1 MARRTHARLRRTS
14 VLTLTAAL
22 LVLVPA
28 GSAFACG
35 GLVTSNG
42 TVSLTRT
49 TTLAAYHDGIEHYV
63 TAFEF
68 AGADATE
75 VGSIV
80 PLPGV
85 PTKVIKGGD
94 WTLQRLILETQ
105 PPEQRV
111 LAAAEDG
118 SAAGAVVLLETQID
132 ALDITVLKGGAVDV
146 GTWARDHGF
155 FLPPDAPEVL
165 AFYAER
171 SPIFMAV
178 KFDVGRANDQGVQ
191 QGQGTPVHV
200 VIPTPNPWVPLRILA
215 LGRDQADLVQADV
228 YLLTDREP
236 ATLPLAELPDGD
248 PEQRGLIQQVS
259 EPASTL
265 LLSDLRSDR
274 GMRWLPTDDMWLTKI
289 DVNTPAGDLVNDLA
303 VDASGFGQPSAVAA
317 GLDASQL
324 PTADGGRWIV
334 LWVTLGVLVLIVGAD
349 VISRR
354 RSGSNVAA

>member
-1 MARRTHARLRRTS
+1 MARGRHARFARKS
-14 VLTLTAAL
+14 VLTVTAAL

-35 GLVTSNG
+35 GLVTPNG

-49 TTLAAYHDGIEHYV
+49 TTLAAYHEGVEHYV

-94 WTLQRLILETQ
+94 WTLQRLILETE
-105 PPEQRV
+105 PPAPV
-111 LAAAEDG
+111 ALAAAED
-118 SAAGAVVLLETQID
+118 SAAGATVLLETQID
-132 ALDITVLKGGAVDV
+132 ALDITVLEGGAVAV

-178 KFDVGRANDQGVQ
+178 KFDVGRADDQGVQ

-200 VIPTPNPWVPLRILA
+200 VIPTPNPWVPLRILT

-228 YLLTDREP
+228 YLLTDLEP
-236 ATLPLAELPDGD
+236 ATLPLAELPNGD
-248 PEQRGLIQQVS
+248 PDQRGLIQEVS
-259 EPASTL
+259 EPASTSL
-265 LLSDLRSDR
+265 LADLRSDR
-274 GMRWLPTDDMWLTKI
+274 GMEWMPTDRMWLTKI
-289 DVNTPAGDLVNDLA
+289 NVNTPAGDLITDLA
-303 VDASGFGQPSAVAA
+303 VDASGFGQPSAAAA
-317 GLDASQL
+317 GLRAARLPSADPGLWPTVWVALAS
-324 PTADGGRWIV
+324 V
-334 LWVTLGVLVLIVGAD
+334 VVLVSAGIIG
-349 VISRR
+349 RR
-354 RSGSNVAA
+354 RSEPHVAA

>member
-1 MARRTHARLRRTS
+1 MARRSHARLPRTAL
-14 VLTLTAAL
+14 LTLTAAL

-49 TTLAAYHDGIEHYV
+49 TTLAAYHEGVEHYV
-63 TAFEF
+63 TAFQF
-68 AGADATE
+68 AGADATD

-85 PTKVIKGGD
+85 PTEVIKGGD

-118 SAAGAVVLLETQID
+118 AAGAAKVILETQID
-132 ALDITVLKGGAVDV
+132 ALDITVLEGGAEAV
-146 GTWARDHGF
+146 GAWARDHGF

-178 KFDVGRANDQGVQ
+178 KFDIGRANDQGVQ

-228 YLLTDREP
+228 FLLTDSEP
-236 ATLPLAELPDGD
+236 ATLPLAVLPDGNS
-248 PEQRGLIQQVS
+248 EQRGLIQEVS
-259 EPASTL
+259 EPASAL

-274 GMRWLPTDDMWLTKI
+274 GMKWVPPDDMWLTKI
-289 DVNTPAGDLVNDLA
+289 NVNTPAGELIHDLA
-303 VDASGFGQPSAVAA
+303 IDASGFGQPSATAA
-317 GLDASQL
+317 GLTVAQL
-324 PTADGGRWIV
+324 PATDAGPSMV
-334 LWVTLGVLVLIVGAD
+334 LWVALVVVVLLIGAG
-349 VISRR
+349 IIGRR
-354 RSGSNVAA
+354 RSNPDVTA

>member
-1 MARRTHARLRRTS
+1 MARRSHALLPRKA
-14 VLTLTAAL
+14 VLTVTAAL

-49 TTLAAYHDGIEHYV
+49 TTLAAYHDGVEHYV

-94 WTLQRLILETQ
+94 WTLQRLILETD
-105 PPEQRV
+105 PPAPTA
-111 LAAAEDG
+111 LFAAED
-118 SAAGAVVLLETQID
+118 SAAAGATVLLETQID
-132 ALDITVLKGGAVDV
+132 ALDITVLKGGAVAV

-200 VIPTPNPWVPLRILA
+200 VIPTPNPWVPLRILT
-215 LGRDQADLVQADV
+215 LGRSQADLVQADV

-248 PEQRGLIQQVS
+248 PDQRGLIQEVS
-259 EPASTL
+259 EPASTSL
-265 LLSDLRSDR
+265 LADLRSDR
-274 GMRWLPTDDMWLTKI
+274 GMDWVPTEQMWLTKI
-289 DVNTPAGDLVNDLA
+289 NVNAPAGELIHDLA

-317 GLDASQL
+317 GLSAAPL
-324 PTADGGRWIV
+324 PAADHGLWIAV
-334 LWVTLGVLVLIVGAD
+334 WVGLAALVFVVGAG
-349 VISRR
+349 VIGRR
-354 RSGSNVAA
+354 RPGPNVAI

>member
-1 MARRTHARLRRTS
+1 MARRSHARFPRTT
-14 VLTLTAAL
+14 VVTLTAAL
-22 LVLVPA
+22 LVLIPA

-49 TTLAAYHDGIEHYV
+49 TTLAAYHDGVEHYV

-94 WTLQRLILETQ
+94 WTLQRLILETS
-105 PPEQRV
+105 PPAPV
-111 LAAAEDG
+111 ALAAAED
-118 SAAGAVVLLETQID
+118 SAAGATVLLQTQID
-132 ALDITVLKGGAVDV
+132 ALDITVLEGGAVDV
-146 GTWARDHGF
+146 GTWAHDHGF

-200 VIPTPNPWVPLRILA
+200 VIPTPNPWVPLRILT
-215 LGRDQADLVQADV
+215 LGRNQADLVQADV

-236 ATLPLAELPDGD
+236 ATLPLAELPSGD
-248 PEQRGLIQQVS
+248 PDQRGLIQEVS
-259 EPASTL
+259 EPASTSL
-265 LLSDLRSDR
+265 LTDLRSDR
-274 GMRWLPTDDMWLTKI
+274 GMKWMPTDQMWLTKI
-289 DVNTPAGDLVNDLA
+289 NVNAPAGDLIHDLA
-303 VDASGFGQPSAVAA
+303 IDASGFGQPSAVAA
-317 GLDASQL
+317 GFSAAQPPVADHGLW
-324 PTADGGRWIV
+324 TA
-334 LWVTLGVLVLIVGAD
+334 LWVIIGAVVFVVGAGL
-349 VISRR
+349 IGRR
-354 RSGSNVAA
+354 RSGPNVAV